1 MRIYITEDEPL
12 AAAKLKLFIEKLG
25 YGGDVTLFS
34 NGEDL
39 MFQLSA
45 ANDPDLLFLDINMPG
60 MSGLEVM
67 RAINGRF
74 PVVLTTAYDQYAL
87 EGFNCGVTDYLLK
100 PYTMDRLKQAIERV
114 AIHKDTA
121 SEPKSEEPATSSL
134 EVRADG
140 RTEVI
145 SYDSII
151 SLESQKDYTELTL
164 TDGRRLR
171 TLATLSS
178 LIGQLPETTFK
189 RVQRSWVVNTQKV
202 QSYTSTY
209 MIMTNGSRIPIGR
222 KFKE

>member
-1 MRIYITEDEPL
+1 MKIYITEDEPL
-12 AAAKLKLFIEKLG
+12 AAAKLKLFIDKLG
-25 YGGDVTLFS
+25 YGGDVAVFS

-39 MFQLSA
+39 MSQLTAGSE
-45 ANDPDLLFLDINMPG
+45 PDLLFLDINMPG

-74 PVVLTTAYDQYAL
+74 PVILTTAYDQYAL

-114 AIHKDTA
+114 AIHKDTPPKD
-121 SEPKSEEPATSSL
+121 EPEATAIEL
-134 EVRADG
+134 RVDG
-140 RTEVI
+140 RTEVV
-145 SYDSII
+145 SFDTII

-171 TLATLSS
+171 TLATLTS
-178 LIGQLPETTFK
+178 LVEQLPVATFK
-189 RVQRSWVVNTQKV
+189 RVQRSWVVNTQMV